1 MTTVFKDQRR
11 FMIACEQTVVGRNE
25 AQAEMYHNL
34 ITEEYD
40 EMLEAN
46 SRTEE
51 LDALI
56 DMMVVIIGYG
66 LSSGYDMEGAWNEV
80 MTTNFWKIDQTTGK
94 VKKREDGKV
103 LKPDGWV
110 PPDLTRFV

>member
-1 MTTVFKDQRR
+1 MTNPFKDQRR
-11 FMIACEQTVVGRNE
+11 FMIACGQAVVGRNDG
-25 AQAEMYHNL
+25 QAEMYYNL

-40 EMLEAN
+40 ELQEA
-46 SRTEE
+46 SSALEE

-66 LSSGYDMEGAWNEV
+66 LSRGHDMEGAWNEV
-80 MTTNFWKIDQTTGK
+80 MKTNFFKIDPSTGK
-94 VKKREDGKV
+94 VIIRDDGKV

-110 PPDLTRFV
+110 PPDLVPFV